1 LIASSRARLQLLL
14 RGLVSLALI
23 ALVLRKV
30 DWVAFAA
37 ILKRLDYH
45 WALAGWC
52 LGVFVVMGNALRWR
66 IFLRKQGIDLP
77 FATVLSLSWA
87 GQFFNSMLP
96 GSIGGDA
103 VKIVQICRL
112 VPDRKAAAAATI
124 FVDRFTAFALLGM
137 LAVGALALDPTLL
150 TILSEKFNAAPAT
163 MAWLVTAL
171 FVTAIALWLILRA
184 VRLTHWGGRVFRTL
198 AAARENL
205 HFDLRLLAAL
215 SLAIVIHL
223 LTFLVAYSLAK
234 ALQIPITYLQVI
246 VIGSAVAFCIALP
259 VTINGHGLRE
269 FLLVAYFTQVGLTSN
284 AYGGNVAREVAIA
297 WSLLVV
303 INDLLWSI
311 PGGIWYLT
319 RLRARP
325 LA

>member
-1 LIASSRARLQLLL
+1 LIASNRARLQLLL
-14 RGLVSLALI
+14 RGIVSLALI

-37 ILKRLDYH
+37 VLKRLDYH
-45 WALAGWC
+45 WALAGWS
-52 LGVFVVMGNALRWR
+52 LGVFVVTGNALRWQ
-66 IFLRKQGIDLP
+66 IFLGKQGINLP
-77 FATVLSLSWA
+77 FTTVLSLSWA

-124 FVDRFTAFALLGM
+124 FVDRFTAFALLGV
-137 LAVGALALDPTLL
+137 LAAGAVALDPTPL
-150 TILSEKFNAAPAT
+150 TILLAQFNAVSAT
-163 MAWLVTAL
+163 MVWLITAL
-171 FVTAIALWLILRA
+171 FVAAIALWLILHLLH
-184 VRLTHWGGRVFRTL
+184 LTHWEGRVFRTL

-205 HFDLRLLAAL
+205 RFDRRLLAAF
-215 SLAIVIHL
+215 SLTIVIHL

-234 ALQIPITYLQVI
+234 ALQIRITYLQVI

-269 FLLVAYFTQVGLTSN
+269 FLLVAYFTQVGLTSS
-284 AYGGNVAREVAIA
+284 AYGGNVVREVAIA
-297 WSLLVV
+297 WSLLLVG
-303 INDLLWSI
+303 NDLLWSV
-311 PGGIWYLT
+311 PGRFWHLL
-319 RLRARP
+319 RLRARR
-325 LA
+325 LT